1 MRLFWHLSR
10 IEKEQ
15 EARHLALGR
24 AAIALGRKVLAD
36 NPRPSLPPIA
46 RYNTKKPPPQEPDGG
61 RTRMAVDRKAKVTY
75 ERQHFEWQRLER
87 RHLSAADVHI
97 AKAERVIREQM
108 TTLEK
113 LRCDGHDT
121 KLAGETLRA
130 FEASLQVMR
139 EHRDLIIRTIEE
151 T

>member
-1 MRLFWHLSR
+1 MSSSPVVFRPTGVGGRETGCTPACLTKRAPQLFFRLSH

-36 NPRPSLPPIA
+36 NPRPNLPPIA
-46 RYNTKKPPPQEPDGG
+46 RYNTKEPPPQEPDGG
-61 RTRMAVDRKAKVTY
+61 RMRMAVDRKAMVTH
-75 ERQHFEWQRLER
+75 ERQHLERQRLER

-97 AKAERVIREQM
+97 AKAERVIREQI

-113 LRCDGHDT
+113 LRCD
-121 KLAGETLRA
+121 
-130 FEASLQVMR
+130 
-139 EHRDLIIRTIEE
+139 
-151 T
+151 